1 MPRLNISVWHEIGAS
16 QTVLHWI
23 EYGVPL
29 KFVTPPLPSVQRSQ
43 VFTLSQ
49 EHFVDQEIENLLQAG
64 SINQCTREDLIC
76 ILPIKCV
83 PKPGKKW
90 RLVINSRK
98 VNSYIECDTRRY
110 RICIRADS
118 RR

>member
-1 MPRLNISVWHEIGAS
+1 MWCLTMPRLNISAWHEIGAS

-23 EYGVPL
+23 EHGVPL
-29 KFVTPPLPSVQRSQ
+29 KYFTPLLPSVQQNQ

-83 PKPGKKW
+83 PKPG
-90 RLVINSRK
+90 
-98 VNSYIECDTRRY
+98 
-110 RICIRADS
+110 
-118 RR
+118 